1 VSTGDPSS
9 KPEPIITGEQLETI
23 RKKDIANLIRKV
35 KDGRTLT
42 AAERRIIESAAGQ
55 EEPAKELVS
64 TARVAEL
71 FNVSRKTIYAWRN
84 AGLDGVPKKVGGKE
98 DLAEWRA
105 WFAAN
110 PSAGHYDGKPRRDR
124 ESLLCSKLEI
134 EIQIADLKLKKVSRE
149 LMPVAEA
156 RESATRIY
164 SAVKA
169 ELLKMTSE
177 LPPSLSGLGEVEIQ
191 KKLRA
196 AVITILTDLS
206 SETNTAFEAKD
217 EEDEDAG

>member
-1 VSTGDPSS
+1 M
-9 KPEPIITGEQLETI
+9 KPDEREELRKARQELARLKAGSGGE
-23 RKKDIANLIRKV
+23 
-35 KDGRTLT
+35 
-42 AAERRIIESAAGQ
+42 IEQ
-55 EEPAKELVS
+55 DLV
-64 TARVAEL
+64 TMTRVAQL
-71 FNVSRKTIYAWRN
+71 FGVSRKSLYEWR
-84 AGLDGVPKKVGGKE
+84 AEGREGLPEKIGDKE
-98 DLAEWRA
+98 DLNAWRA

-110 PSAGHYDGKPRRDR
+110 PSAGHSKGKPRKDR
-124 ESLLCSKLEI
+124 ETLLCEKLEI
-134 EIQIADLKLKKVSRE
+134 EIQILETKLKKASRE

>member
-1 VSTGDPSS
+1 M
-9 KPEPIITGEQLETI
+9 KPDEREELRKARQELARLKAGEVV
-23 RKKDIANLIRKV
+23 DH
-35 KDGRTLT
+35 
-42 AAERRIIESAAGQ
+42 RR
-55 EEPAKELVS
+55 ELV
-64 TARVAEL
+64 TTTRLAEL
-71 FNVSRKTIYAWRN
+71 FGVSRKSIYQWRTEGRE
-84 AGLDGVPKKVGGKE
+84 GLPEKVGDRE

-110 PSAGHYDGKPRRDR
+110 PSAGHSKGKPRKDR
-124 ESLLCSKLEI
+124 ETLLCEKLEI
-134 EIQIADLKLKKVSRE
+134 EIQILETKLKKASRE
-149 LMPVAEA
+149 LMPVSEA

-196 AVITILTDLS
+196 AVIGILTDLS
-206 SETNTAFEAKD
+206 SETNAAFEAKP
-217 EEDEDAG
+217 EDEDDAG